1 MAMGKSDAR
10 SDLALRLHY
19 QESEARREQQRNKED
34 VIMEWTL
41 LSIVTLTS
49 LLVGTLLHLIWK
61 EKIHIP
67 QIRG

>member
-1 MAMGKSDAR
+1 MGKSDAM

-19 QESEARREQQRNKED
+19 QEPKAKRGQQRNKED

-41 LSIVTLTS
+41 LSSGILTS

-61 EKIHIP
+61 EKSHIP
-67 QIRG
+67 QIKG